1 MHGHAEADGGGGRGN
16 REAGVSLTA
25 MNPARGGTFTV
36 RARLPQTVAAPLYVD
51 ANEPRGIA
59 DRLVELGVEV
69 ERKKIAPGDY
79 VCGEI
84 GIERKTL
91 HDFFS
96 SLVKK
101 RLFEQLQRLREA
113 YPVALLVLEGD
124 LAEVSEFAS
133 PQAILGAFVAIEVD
147 ERVPILTTAD
157 REQTALLLSVI
168 WKRQDKARAAYGL
181 RHKPKAMDLEERQ
194 RFLVEG
200 LPSVG
205 DTLARNL
212 LEHFGSA
219 RAVFTADERA
229 LQEVPK
235 IGEGK
240 AAEIVRVLTARY
252 EGKQRRLEERA
263 DEG

>member
-1 MHGHAEADGGGGRGN
+1 MAVD
-16 REAGVSLTA
+16 L
-25 MNPARGGTFTV
+25 F
-36 RARLPQTVAAPLYVD
+36 VD
-51 ANEPRGIA
+51 ANEPKEIHE
-59 DRLVELGVEV
+59 RLLELGVPAV
-69 ERKKIAPGDY
+69 RRKIAPGDY

-96 SLVKK
+96 SLIRK
-101 RLFEQLQRLREA
+101 RLFEQLQRLRES
-113 YPVALLVLEGD
+113 YPVALMVLEGD

-157 REQTALLLSVI
+157 REQTATLLSVI
-168 WKRQDKARAAYGL
+168 WKRQDRARAEYGL
-181 RHKPKAMDLEERQ
+181 RHKPKAMDLGERQ

-205 DTLARNL
+205 ETLARNL

-219 RAVFTADERA
+219 RAVFAADEGA

-235 IGEGK
+235 IGEGR

-252 EGKQRRLEERA
+252 EGKQRRLE
-263 DEG
+263 DEAREG

>member
-1 MHGHAEADGGGGRGN
+1 MAVD
-16 REAGVSLTA
+16 L
-25 MNPARGGTFTV
+25 F
-36 RARLPQTVAAPLYVD
+36 VD
-51 ANEPRGIA
+51 ANEPTEIHEK
-59 DRLVELGVEV
+59 LLELGVPAV
-69 ERKKIAPGDY
+69 RRKIAPGDY

-84 GIERKTL
+84 GIERKSL
-91 HDFFS
+91 QDFFG

-113 YPVALLVLEGD
+113 YPVALMVLEGD

-157 REQTALLLSVI
+157 RDQTALLLSVI
-168 WKRQDKARAAYGL
+168 WKRQDRARAEYGL
-181 RHKPKAMDLEERQ
+181 RHKPKALSLEERQ

-200 LPSVG
+200 LPGVG

-212 LEHFGSA
+212 LERFGSA
-219 RAVFTADERA
+219 RAVFTADRGE
-229 LQEVPK
+229 LEGVPK

-240 AAEIVRVLTARY
+240 AAEILRVLTAAY
-252 EGKQRRLEERA
+252 AGKQRRLEEGPPPEE
-263 DEG
+263 D

>member
-1 MHGHAEADGGGGRGN
+1 MAE
-16 REAGVSLTA
+16 
-25 MNPARGGTFTV
+25 
-36 RARLPQTVAAPLYVD
+36 PLYVD
-51 ANEPRGIA
+51 ANEPREIS
-59 DRLVELGVEV
+59 DRLAELGVRV
-69 ERKKIAPGDY
+69 ERRRIAPGDY

-84 GIERKTL
+84 GIERKAL
-91 HDFFS
+91 SDFFS

-101 RLFEQLQRLREA
+101 RLFEQLRRLREA
-113 YPVALLVLEGD
+113 YPVPLMVLEGD

-157 REQTALLLSVI
+157 RGQTALLLSVI
-168 WKRQDKARAAYGL
+168 WKRQGRERAAYGL
-181 RHKPKAMDLEERQ
+181 RHKPKTLSLEERQ
-194 RFLVEG
+194 RFLAEG

-219 RAVFTADERA
+219 RALFTADEAA
-229 LQEVPK
+229 LRQVPK

-252 EGKQRRLEERA
+252 EGRQRRVEDA
-263 DEG
+263 DSGD